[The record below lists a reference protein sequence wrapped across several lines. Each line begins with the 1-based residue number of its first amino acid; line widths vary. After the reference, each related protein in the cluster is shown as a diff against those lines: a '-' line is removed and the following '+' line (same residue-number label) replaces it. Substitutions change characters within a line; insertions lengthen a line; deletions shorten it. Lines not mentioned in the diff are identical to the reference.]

1 MAEKDLVEYIKD
13 HIYLFKD
20 RDITSLYSSW
30 VPYRRDEL
38 TVELY
43 AAGIDPLRY
52 MNYVPSQYLCGHTGK
67 ISRVVIPDNITGIG
81 DRAFSG
87 SDVLEY
93 VKLSSDICTIGDN
106 AFEYTPSLKEISI
119 PEKLITISSNTFCHS
134 GICKIKFHTEGQL
147 SFISDNA
154 FRGCG
159 NLKEVEIPEGVV
171 VLGNY
176 SFYHCTGIKT
186 VSLPNTLMS
195 IGERAFENCI
205 SLELV
210 QFNGTVEEFRNL
222 YIGKRAFENCR
233 SNISIVCSDGEYLEL
248 DKE

>member
-38 TVELY
+38 TIELY
-43 AAGIDPLRY
+43 AAGIDPLKH
-52 MNYVPSQYLCGHTGK
+52 MKSVPSQYLCGHTGK
-67 ISRVVIPDNITGIG
+67 ISRVIIPDNITSIG
-81 DRAFSG
+81 DMAFSG

-93 VKLSSDICTIGDN
+93 VRMSPNISVIGDH
-106 AFEYTPSLKEISI
+106 AFEYTPSLIEISI
-119 PEKLITISSNTFCHS
+119 PEKLTTIQSNTFCRS
-134 GICKIKFHTEGQL
+134 GIYKVKFSDKGQL
-147 SFISDNA
+147 SVIADYA
-154 FRGCG
+154 FCECG
-159 NLKEVEIPEGVV
+159 NLKELEIPEGVV

-186 VSLPNTLMS
+186 ISLPNTLMS
-195 IGERAFENCI
+195 IGDRAFENCI

-210 QFNGTVEEFRNL
+210 QFNGTIEEFRNL

-233 SNISIVCSDGEYLEL
+233 STLSISCSDGEYLEL
-248 DKE
+248 GKE